1 MTLTVPVG
9 SEGLLR
15 TCDALH
21 GYSAEDRGGPPHSS
35 LNISSLG
42 CIALPWLLFS
52 LQTLLWSLYF
62 CWRLFAF
69 SP

>member
-15 TCDALH
+15 TRDALH
-21 GYSAEDRGGPPHSS
+21 SYSTEDRGGPAYSS

-42 CIALPWLLFS
+42 CTALPWLLFS

-62 CWRLFAF
+62 CWCLFAF

>member
-21 GYSAEDRGGPPHSS
+21 GYSAEDRGGPAHSS

-42 CIALPWLLFS
+42 CTALSGLLFS